1 MYVHP
6 ASCVSIRFDALFH
19 RSLDTTQLTSAYVHL
34 YCSFIIGYSNVILQ
48 EDVQEDWG
56 WKLVHGEV
64 FRTPD
69 NPLILSALVG
79 NGAQLCSMVGIT
91 LGVSI

>member
-1 MYVHP
+1 MFTRT
-6 ASCVSIRFDALFH
+6 CSI
-19 RSLDTTQLTSAYVHL
+19 T
-34 YCSFIIGYSNVILQ
+34 IGCTDVILQ

-64 FRTPD
+64 FRTPN
-69 NPLILSALVG
+69 NPLVLSALVG
-79 NGAQLCSMVGIT
+79 NGAQLCSMVSIT